1 MAKHPW
7 PSAWW
12 RDDFNHPNLAVQSVY
27 TNPAVRMR
35 LIEFLGGDSLDHAT
49 AAYITQSDGCQFDQ
63 RLLRS
68 PRDLDHF
75 LSSELDIARSLA
87 DTASFLFHLD
97 VEYVNFDSPAEA
109 FADPWRTFDLQEPVV
124 CVIETLLLQWGIRPL
139 HMITGQGHHFVWRI
153 SRTSELA
160 GRIAA
165 LCPAP
170 ELLDA
175 CEERVPLTLHSCI
188 DREAHRAFAAIS
200 LIMEYVAHRVKEA
213 AAPLSQF
220 PVEITAV
227 HVGPCASKQREIISI
242 DISEYGDPLHTRMVR
257 MPFTNYLKPFFNG
270 FANSLRINGEIPAIR
285 TIPLHE
291 IDIRQAIKVRQV
303 EADVIDLARRAS
315 VSIPDQTEGTARLL
329 QDYLTSHLRQFH
341 ERFYSDQHDAKERW
355 HETYDRTPDAVF
367 PACARH
373 IVAWPNDLLLKPAG
387 MQMIT
392 RCLLAAGWHPRHIAG
407 FIRSKFENPAF
418 NWGVNWAD
426 YAPAIRADF
435 YTRLFAG
442 LYATGLDPLIDFN
455 CTSTREKGFC
465 IPPDGGGGCSLES
478 VRQSLAAGKKAVPT
492 PWPIGLSTGCFYRHN
507 ILSVLEAIHDSGFRE
522 IEVCSFPAHLDYRNE
537 AEVQL
542 AGEKIRTLGLR
553 PLSFHAP
560 FADRI
565 DITSPDEQVR
575 EAAVAELIIACRAAA
590 LLGAENIVLHPG
602 PEREGRPPHEEFLQR
617 MHHAAVS
624 LNKVAAYCC
633 ENGVQLLLENMLPHL
648 LFGQTS
654 DMMFL
659 LGEIST
665 CTVGACLD
673 TGHAHLSGDLGGVFH
688 KLSGH
693 LKMVHI
699 NDNHGDWDA
708 HLIPGEGSI
717 DWSWVISEL
726 RQHHFHG
733 GLIIEMSARE
743 NESVN
748 DTLARARR
756 GREFL
761 ASILDAKPHNM
772 IAASSP

>member
-1 MAKHPW
+1 MSSIYP
-7 PSAWW
+7 
-12 RDDFNHPNLAVQSVY
+12 
-27 TNPAVRMR
+27 NPAVRMR

-49 AAYITQSDGCQFDQ
+49 AAYITQSDGCEYDP
-63 RLLRS
+63 RLLHK
-68 PRDLDHF
+68 PGDLDYF
-75 LSSELDIARSLA
+75 LRKDLDIARSLA

-109 FADPWRTFDLQEPVV
+109 FVDPERTFDLQEPVV
-124 CVIETLLLQWGIRPL
+124 RVIQTLLLQWGIRPL

-153 SRTSELA
+153 SRNSELA
-160 GRIAA
+160 DRIAA

-170 ELLDA
+170 ELLAA
-175 CEERVPLTLHSCI
+175 CEERVPPALQALI
-188 DREAHRAFAAIS
+188 DRTAHQTFAAIS
-200 LIMEYVAHRVKEA
+200 LLMEYVAHRVKEA
-213 AAPLSQF
+213 ATPLSQF

-242 DISEYGDPLHTRMVR
+242 DISEDGDPLHTRMVR
-257 MPFTNYLKPFFNG
+257 MPFTNYLKPWVTG
-270 FANSLRINGEIPAIR
+270 LARSLGIEQSIPAIR

-291 IDIRQAIKVRQV
+291 IDIRQALKVRQLD
-303 EADVIDLARRAS
+303 ADVIDLAHRCS
-315 VSIPDQTEGTARLL
+315 VRIPEQTEGTARLL

-341 ERFYSDQHDAKERW
+341 ERFYSDQHDAKDRW
-355 HETYDRTPDAVF
+355 PETYDRTPEELF
-367 PACARH
+367 PSCARH
-373 IVAWPNDLLLKPAG
+373 IVTWPNDLLLKPAG

-426 YAPAIRADF
+426 YVPAIRADF

-442 LYATGLDPLIDFN
+442 LYDTGLDPLIDLN

-465 IPPDGGGGCSLES
+465 FPPDGGGGCSLEP
-478 VRQSLAAGKKAVPT
+478 VRQSLAAAKEAIPT
-492 PWPIGLSTGCFYRHN
+492 SWPIGLSTGCFYRHN
-507 ILSVLEAIHDSGFRE
+507 ILSVLDAIRDSGFRE

-537 AEVQL
+537 ADVQR
-542 AGEKIRTLGLR
+542 AGEKIRALGLR
-553 PLSFHAP
+553 PISFHAP

-565 DITSPDEQVR
+565 DITSPDVQVR
-575 EAAVAELIIACRAAA
+575 EAAVAELITACRAAT

-602 PEREGRPPHEEFLQR
+602 PERAGRPPQEEFLQR

-624 LNKVAAYCC
+624 LNQVAAYCY
-633 ENGVQLLLENMLPHL
+633 ETGVQLLLENMLPHL
-648 LFGQTS
+648 LFGQTR

-673 TGHAHLSGDLGGVFH
+673 TGHAQLSGDLGGVFH

-693 LKMVHI
+693 LRMVHI

-708 HLIPGEGSI
+708 HLIPGEGTI
-717 DWSWVISEL
+717 DWLWVINEL
-726 RQHHFHG
+726 RQHQFHG

-743 NESVN
+743 KESVN

-756 GREFL
+756 GRDFL
-761 ASILDAKPHNM
+761 ASILEAEPGNGRSTDN
-772 IAASSP
+772 SSSTQLTQLTLA

>member
-1 MAKHPW
+1 MP
-7 PSAWW
+7 
-12 RDDFNHPNLAVQSVY
+12 FVY
-27 TNPAVRMR
+27 ANPAVRMR

-49 AAYITQSDGCQFDQ
+49 AAYITQSDGCQFDR
-63 RLLRS
+63 RLLR
-68 PRDLDHF
+68 PPDQLDHF
-75 LSSELDIARSLA
+75 LSNELDIARSVA
-87 DTASFLFHLD
+87 DTASYMFHLD
-97 VEYVNFDSPAEA
+97 VEYVNFDSSAEA
-109 FADPWRTFDLQEPVV
+109 FVDPWRTFDLQEPVV
-124 CVIETLLLQWGIRPL
+124 RVIQTLLLQWGIRPL

-153 SRTSELA
+153 SRASELA
-160 GRIAA
+160 GRITS

-175 CEERVPLTLHSCI
+175 CEERVPPALRALI

-200 LIMEYVAHRVKEA
+200 LIMEYVAHRVKEV

-227 HVGPCASKQREIISI
+227 HVGPCASNQREMISI
-242 DISEYGDPLHTRMVR
+242 DISEYGDPLHTRMMR
-257 MPFTNYLKPFFNG
+257 MPFTNYLKPWVHG
-270 FANSLRINGEIPAIR
+270 LARSLGIDGQIPTFR
-285 TIPLHE
+285 CIPLHE
-291 IDIRQAIKVRQV
+291 MDIRQAIKVRQV
-303 EADVIDLARRAS
+303 DADVIDLARRAS
-315 VSIPDQTEGTARLL
+315 VSIPEQIEGTTRLL

-341 ERFYSDQHDAKERW
+341 ERFYTDRHDAKERW
-355 HETYDRTPDAVF
+355 HETYDRTPENVF
-367 PACARH
+367 PSCARH
-373 IVAWPNDLLLKPAG
+373 IVTWPNDLLLKPAG
-387 MQMIT
+387 MQMVT

-426 YAPAIRADF
+426 YVPAIRADF

-442 LYATGLDPLIDFN
+442 LYATGLDPLIDLN

-465 IPPDGGGGCSLES
+465 FPPAGGGGCSLEQ
-478 VRQSLAAGKKAVPT
+478 VRHSLSAGKEAMPT
-492 PWPIGLSTGCFYRHN
+492 PWPIGLSTGCFHRHN
-507 ILSVLEAIHDSGFRE
+507 ILSVLEAIRDSGFRE
-522 IEVCSFPAHLDYRNE
+522 IEICSFPAHLDYHNE
-537 AEVQL
+537 EDVKR
-542 AGEKIRTLGLR
+542 AGEMIRALDLR
-553 PLSFHAP
+553 PISFHAP

-565 DITSPDEQVR
+565 DITSPNDQIR
-575 EAAVAELIIACRAAA
+575 EAAVAELITACRAAA

-602 PEREGRPPHEEFLQR
+602 PERERRPLQEEFLQR
-617 MHHAAVS
+617 MRHAAVS
-624 LNKVAAYCC
+624 LNRVAAHCC
-633 ENGVQLLLENMLPHL
+633 ESGVQLLLENMVPHL

-659 LGEIST
+659 LGEINT
-665 CTVGACLD
+665 CTVGTCLD

-717 DWSWVISEL
+717 DWSWVIGEL
-726 RQHHFHG
+726 RHHHFNG
-733 GLIIEMSARE
+733 ELIIEMSTRE

-756 GREFL
+756 GRDFL
-761 ASILDAKPHNM
+761 ASLLDAEPGKNSPFQ
-772 IAASSP
+772 SSHPIGAL

>member
-1 MAKHPW
+1 MP
-7 PSAWW
+7 
-12 RDDFNHPNLAVQSVY
+12 SVY
-27 TNPAVRMR
+27 VNPAVRMR
-35 LIEFLGGDSLDHAT
+35 LIEFLGGDSLDDAT
-49 AAYITQSDGCQFDQ
+49 AAYITQSDGCQFDPH
-63 RLLRS
+63 RLRA
-68 PRDLDHF
+68 PADLDHF

-109 FADPWRTFDLQEPVV
+109 FLDPCRTFDLQEPAVR
-124 CVIETLLLQWGIRPL
+124 VIQTLLLQWGIRPL
-139 HMITGQGHHFVWRI
+139 HMITGQGHHFVWRV
-153 SRTSELA
+153 SRTSDLA

-165 LCPAP
+165 LCPAR
-170 ELLDA
+170 ELLGA
-175 CEERVPLTLHSCI
+175 CQERVPPALHSHI
-188 DREAHRAFAAIS
+188 DREAHRAFAATA
-200 LIMEYVAHRVKEA
+200 LLMEYLAHRVKEVA
-213 AAPLSQF
+213 GPLSQF

-257 MPFTNYLKPFFNG
+257 MPFTNYLKPWVTG
-270 FANSLRINGEIPAIR
+270 LARSLGIEESIPAIR
-285 TIPLHE
+285 CIPLHE
-291 IDIRQAIKVRQV
+291 MDIRQAIKVRQV
-303 EADVIDLARRAS
+303 DADVINLARHAS
-315 VSIPDQTEGTARLL
+315 VSIPEQAEGTARLL

-341 ERFYSDQHDAKERW
+341 ERFYSDQHDVKDRW
-355 HETYDRTPDAVF
+355 PETYDRTLEDLF
-367 PACARH
+367 PPCARH
-373 IVAWPNDLLLKPAG
+373 IVTWPNDLLLKPAG
-387 MQMIT
+387 MQMVT

-426 YAPAIRADF
+426 YVPAIRADF

-442 LYATGLDPLIDFN
+442 LYATGLDPLIDLN
-455 CTSTREKGFC
+455 CTSTQKKGFC
-465 IPPDGGGGCSLES
+465 FAPSHVTCSLET
-478 VRQSLAAGKKAVPT
+478 VRQSLAAGKEAMPT

-507 ILSVLEAIHDSGFRE
+507 ILSVLEAIRDSGFRE
-522 IEVCSFPAHLDYRNE
+522 IEVCSFPAHLDYRNK
-537 AEVQL
+537 AEVQR
-542 AGEKIRTLGLR
+542 AGEMIRTLGLR
-553 PLSFHAP
+553 PVSFHAP

-565 DITSPDEQVR
+565 DITSPDTQIR
-575 EAAVAELIIACRAAA
+575 EAAVAELITACRAAA

-602 PEREGRPPHEEFLQR
+602 PEREGRPPQEEFLQR

-624 LNKVAAYCC
+624 LNRVAAHCC
-633 ENGVQLLLENMLPHL
+633 ETGVQLLLENMLPHL

-659 LGEIST
+659 LGEINT

-673 TGHAHLSGDLGGVFH
+673 TGHAQLSGDLGGVFH

-699 NDNHGDWDA
+699 NDNDGDCDA

-717 DWSWVISEL
+717 DWSWVIGEL
-726 RQHHFHG
+726 RHHHFNG

-756 GREFL
+756 GRDFL
-761 ASILDAKPHNM
+761 ASILKAEPGKGRSTNN
-772 IAASSP
+772 SSSAHLTKVTLP